1 MRRSKDKFYM
11 KQILDCIMD
20 GEVYATGKRNR
31 DFCNNSMKN
40 KSNNVI
46 MNAYNSFDRKIGDKE
61 YVQDC
66 FKIAAVR
73 RYESGLYFKA
83 DQ

>member
-46 MNAYNSFDRKIGDKE
+46 MNTSHLFDRKIGDKK
-61 YVQDC
+61 YVHT
-66 FKIAAVR
+66 VW
-73 RYESGLYFKA
+73 RYGQRFHFNA

>member
-46 MNAYNSFDRKIGDKE
+46 MNTSHLFDRKIGDKK

-66 FKIAAVR
+66 FRIITVW
-73 RYESGLYFKA
+73 RYGQRFHFNA